1 MPARAF
7 LFCMHQRPLEAIN
20 LTLAIEGSGT
30 GIWDRNVATGEI
42 HYSPT
47 WKAMLGYAD
56 SEISNRIEDS
66 YTRVHPDDLAFVRA
80 TIQAHF
86 DQETESYAVEHRLR
100 CKDGSYIWV
109 LSRGK
114 VTSRD
119 SDGKP
124 LRMTGTTTDITKMRE
139 MSERLRQTQNQLL
152 QSEKLAAIGQLAAGV
167 AHEINNPVG
176 FISSNVSHLVD
187 YISEMLGLIAE
198 YERGEAQL
206 SPELQA
212 SIKALKDKIDFDFIK
227 ADVPQ
232 LLEQSRGGIDRV
244 QKIIRSLRDFSRIDV
259 ADEWHACDIHSGIEQ
274 TLDIVS
280 SELNRKAIVHK
291 EFDHG
296 IPHIVCAGSQIN
308 QVILNLL
315 MNAAHSIHGSGDIW
329 IRTGSNGSE
338 IFIEIADNGA
348 GIAPEIQ
355 ARIFEPF
362 FTTEAVGKGTG
373 LGLSVS
379 YGIIQKHGGRIE
391 VRSEP
396 GHGATFTIWLP
407 LQSLPP
413 A

>member
-7 LFCMHQRPLEAIN
+7 LYCMHQKFPEADN

-66 YTRVHPDDLAFVRA
+66 YTRVHPDDLALVQA

-86 DQETESYAVEHRLR
+86 EQKTENYAVEHRLR
-100 CKDGSYIWV
+100 CKDGSYKWV
-109 LSRGK
+109 MSRGK
-114 VTSRD
+114 VISRD

-124 LRMTGTTTDITKMRE
+124 LRMTGTTTDISAMRE

-167 AHEINNPVG
+167 AHEINNPLA
-176 FISSNVSHLVD
+176 FLSSNVGHLVD
-187 YISEMLGLIAE
+187 YIGDLCSLIAE

-206 SPELQA
+206 APELQA
-212 SIKALKDKIDFDFIK
+212 SIKALKDKIDIDFIK

-259 ADEWHACDIHSGIEQ
+259 ADQWHACDIHSGIEH
-274 TLDIVS
+274 TLNIVAG
-280 SELNRKAIVHK
+280 ELSRKAIVHK
-291 EFDHG
+291 EFDRS
-296 IPHIVCAGSQIN
+296 IPDIVCAGSQIN

-329 IRTGSNGSE
+329 IRTGARDGQ

-348 GIAPEIQ
+348 GIEPEIQ

-379 YGIIQKHGGRIE
+379 YGIIQKHGGRID
-391 VRSEP
+391 VKSEP
-396 GHGATFTIWLP
+396 GQGTTFTIWLP
-407 LQSLPP
+407 LQASPP
-413 A
+413 P